1 MSQVVLADIR
11 CVATGATVPSG
22 VQTVIL
28 GPINLYTYKDK
39 SFTLWNYSPVTLS
52 GAVVQVNPDVQGSE
66 FGYPLSS
73 TGGTAPGPNPGLWE
87 NYDLTTFQSLG
98 SGKIK
103 SLQVTANTYKWW
115 RVVGVSNDVANTQI
129 TISGWC
135 YARSI

>member
-1 MSQVVLADIR
+1 MSQIVLADIR

-52 GAVVQVNPDVQGSE
+52 GAVIQVNPDVQGSE
-66 FGYPLSS
+66 FGFPLPN
-73 TGGTAPGPNPGLWE
+73 GGTSPGPNPGLWE
-87 NYDLTTFQSLG
+87 NYDTTTFQNLG
-98 SGKIK
+98 TGVIK

-115 RVVGVSNDVANTQI
+115 RIVGTSNNVANTAV
-129 TISGWC
+129 TVSGWC
-135 YARSI
+135 YARSV